1 MEAIMELI
9 LGRFALQIWVFT
21 AEITDDLILELDDI
35 LCTHD
40 TSVDLK
46 HHVLQLDEEGS
57 PYTTATENVLPALCG
72 RVVAAWME
80 DSLRW

>member
-9 LGRFALQIWVFT
+9 LGKFALHVWVSA

-35 LCTHD
+35 LGTQD

-46 HHVLQLDEEGS
+46 HHVLQLDQEVS
-57 PYTTATENVLPALCG
+57 LYTTVIDVLP
-72 RVVAAWME
+72 
-80 DSLRW
+80 S